1 MMTNPVPAPT
11 TQDFLLSAWSFNWGA
26 ALLCLAGL
34 AVYVWRIRAGARTGF
49 LAAALLIY
57 YLALAS
63 PVDAL
68 ADGYLFSAHMTQ
80 HLLLQLVVPPLVL
93 LSLPSGTFGASPRSG
108 WLRPVEW
115 TLRRPLLT
123 WGLGVGAMW
132 IWHAPALCNASVSS
146 PLVHRFQFLTLL
158 TLGGAFWW
166 PIAGPRPDH
175 RLSPLPG
182 IVYLFTAC
190 SACTALGIVL
200 TFAPVGVC
208 SIYLHPVDRLGILP
222 LIRDGWGFTPA
233 RDQQVGGL
241 LMWVPACLVYLTGIM
256 GLLLSWY
263 GRKEAEEGLPAP
275 LDRPEDTKGLRAA
288 QPFQETQRDIAGNQR
303 SVRKPPHPAFGHSL
317 PLGGGEGGSDGHVAG
332 LHARKFVS
340 EQSLPKET
348 S

>member
-1 MMTNPVPAPT
+1 MITNPVPTPT

-26 ALLCLAGL
+26 ALICLIVL
-34 AVYVWRIRAGARTGF
+34 AAYLWRIRAGARTGF
-49 LAAALLIY
+49 LALALTVY

-63 PVDAL
+63 PIATL

-93 LSLPSGTFGASPRSG
+93 LSLPSGTFGASPVSG
-108 WLRPVEW
+108 WLRPVAG

-123 WGLGVGAMW
+123 WGWGVSAMW
-132 IWHAPALCNASVSS
+132 IWHAPALCNASVSN
-146 PLVHRFQFLTLL
+146 PIVHQFQFLTLL

-175 RLSPLPG
+175 RLSALPG

-208 SIYLHPVDRLGILP
+208 SVYLHPVDRLGILP
-222 LIRDGWGFTPA
+222 LLRDGWGLTPT

-241 LMWVPACLVYLTGIM
+241 LMWVPACLVYFTGIM
-256 GLLLSWY
+256 GQLLTWY
-263 GRKEAEEGLPAP
+263 AGKEAEEDLPALSSQP
-275 LDRPEDTKGLRAA
+275 EEAAVGLDR
-288 QPFQETQRDIAGNQR
+288 
-303 SVRKPPHPAFGHSL
+303 S
-317 PLGGGEGGSDGHVAG
+317 
-332 LHARKFVS
+332 
-340 EQSLPKET
+340 QSLPKET
-348 S
+348 L